1 MEKRYEFGD
10 FIDILSVLRSEDGCP
25 WDREQTHSSLKKC
38 LLEESYEVLEG
49 IDRLEQT
56 GNSSNLKEEL
66 GDVLLQVA
74 LHSQIAKEEE
84 LFTIDDVIQEISEKM
99 IRRHPHV
106 FGDDDIQQ
114 SEIVLERWEDIKKA
128 EKEIK
133 EEADTLRNIPK
144 AFPPILRA
152 NKVIKK
158 AEKLYGEKLVP
169 EILRNDVIMEA
180 DQLQAC
186 CGMDNKEE
194 MEQIIGEMF
203 FMLTK
208 LSRAYGIDPENAM
221 EEATNR
227 FIEQFE
233 KP

>member
-180 DQLQAC
+180 DQL
-186 CGMDNKEE
+186 
-194 MEQIIGEMF
+194 
-203 FMLTK
+203 
-208 LSRAYGIDPENAM
+208 P
-221 EEATNR
+221 
-227 FIEQFE
+227 
-233 KP
+233 